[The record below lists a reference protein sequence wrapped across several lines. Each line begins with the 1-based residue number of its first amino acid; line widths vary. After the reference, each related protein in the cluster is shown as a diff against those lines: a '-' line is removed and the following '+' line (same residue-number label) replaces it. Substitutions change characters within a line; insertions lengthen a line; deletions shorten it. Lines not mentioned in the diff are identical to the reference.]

1 MGQLA
6 EDTAK
11 AKNYRANRE
20 AQEDALNDY
29 WCGPLED
36 SKKTGCRS
44 L

>member
-11 AKNYRANRE
+11 AENYRANRE